1 MATAKSNTYPG
12 VKPGKLFL
20 CVIVKSE
27 TCLSAATLY
36 TQVLFHAAGAA
47 QQSSQGKIRC
57 YTISPRTLREIIDK
71 TLK

>member
-1 MATAKSNTYPG
+1 
-12 VKPGKLFL
+12 VKIRKKKFNPERVCFTPA
-20 CVIVKSE
+20 C
-27 TCLSAATLY
+27 SAATLY

-47 QQSSQGKIRC
+47 QQSSQAKIRY